1 MVREADAA
9 VPLTV
14 LDTGGGDRSDR
25 TDRPDHAAERE
36 LAGRTLAGR
45 YDLLA
50 LIGAGGMGA
59 VYRAYDRDLDELVA
73 LKVIKAELA
82 RQPAMVDRFRHEVKL
97 ARRVTHG
104 NVARTFE
111 IGHADGVMYCTMEL
125 VEGESLHARLE
136 REHKLALDDAAAI
149 AAALCEGLA
158 AAHAVGVIHRDIK
171 PDNVLLSTGGRVV
184 LADFGVAAAAADA
197 HTGQLTG
204 TPAYMAPEQ
213 ARGEPPAPATD
224 VYAVGVLLF
233 EMATGLR
240 AFPGGLV
247 ETLVAKQDVARL
259 EVPPGIVP
267 PELAQ
272 VIGRATA
279 REPADRVAT
288 AAELGRMLAPWA
300 GTGACSATEA
310 CATTGSR
317 RTTEIR
323 ELRTIVVVPPTG
335 DDARLHLAA
344 GVHEELL
351 QRLVRRPHLR
361 VLPRAGGAPVP
372 RAALVELHA
381 GELLSVAIRCERA
394 QTTLHLPLDI
404 ASIELTADA
413 IVGAIVE
420 TVGRV
425 AAVPASPRA
434 RAHELL
440 LRARLLVQRELSAA
454 RQALAL
460 LEEAQALCPED
471 PRIAATLAMLRLR
484 FFVGGPTS
492 RDDLA
497 RAGALVRATLAAAPE
512 LAEAHVAAGYLELH
526 TGDPAVAASHFRR
539 AIACSPYLAEAHEGL
554 GRMLLEAGFLEV
566 ARARLE
572 DARAIA
578 PDLSAVSW
586 DLARA
591 HALEQDWA
599 GCDALIASLGGQ
611 RDRAA
616 ARLRIAWW
624 RGDLREVTEVY
635 RRLDPLRAVD
645 TWMLDVLYEI
655 AVERTWPARR
665 EAVLG
670 RVLGSTAPSL
680 RLRAFLAQLA
690 AEAAGASGDAPPGNA
705 RIDHAVA
712 SGLFDLHWLERCPL
726 IEPARHTAAGA
737 AAHARVKQRAEGIL
751 DALYGDRDGG
761 SLSDTIAV

>member
-1 MVREADAA
+1 MVREADVA
-9 VPLTV
+9 VPPTV

-25 TDRPDHAAERE
+25 PDRAAERE

-45 YDLLA
+45 YELLA

-59 VYRAYDRDLDELVA
+59 VYRAYDRELDELVA
-73 LKVIKAELA
+73 FKVIKAELA

-111 IGHADGVMYCTMEL
+111 LGHADGVMYCTMEL

-136 REHKLALDDAAAI
+136 RERKLALTDAAAI

-171 PDNVLLSTGGRVV
+171 PDNVLLAPGGRVV

-240 AFPGGLV
+240 AFPGELV
-247 ETLVAKQDVARL
+247 DILVAKQDVARL
-259 EVPPGIVP
+259 EVPPGSVP
-267 PELAQ
+267 PALAH

-300 GTGACSATEA
+300 GTGGCSATDACSAT
-310 CATTGSR
+310 GSR
-317 RTTEIR
+317 RATEIR
-323 ELRTIVVVPPTG
+323 ELRTVVVVPPTG

-351 QRLVRRPHLR
+351 RRLVRRPHLR
-361 VLPRAGGAPVP
+361 VLPSAGGAHVP
-372 RAALVELHA
+372 SAALVELRA

-404 ASIELTADA
+404 ASIEPTADA
-413 IVGAIVE
+413 IVGAIVDA
-420 TVGRV
+420 VGRV
-425 AAVPASPRA
+425 AAGPASPRA

-440 LRARLLVQRELSAA
+440 LRARLIVQREYGGA
-454 RQALAL
+454 RQAVAL
-460 LEEAQALCPED
+460 LEEAQALAPDD

-484 FFVGGPTS
+484 FFVVGPTS
-492 RDDLA
+492 GDDLA
-497 RAGALVRATLAAAPE
+497 HAGAQVRAALAAAPE
-512 LAEAHVAAGYLELH
+512 LPESHVAAGHLELH
-526 TGDPAVAASHFRR
+526 TGDPAVAAAHFRR
-539 AIACSPYLAEAHEGL
+539 AIARSPYLAEAHEGL
-554 GRMLLEAGFLEV
+554 GRMLLEAGFLDE
-566 ARARLE
+566 AMARLE

-578 PDLSAVSW
+578 PDLSAISL

-591 HALEQDWA
+591 RALEQDWA

-611 RDRAA
+611 HDRAA

-624 RGDLREVTEVY
+624 RGDLQAVTEVY
-635 RRLDPLRAVD
+635 HQLGSLRTVES
-645 TWMLDVLYEI
+645 WMLDLLYEI
-655 AVERTWPARR
+655 AIERTWPARR
-665 EAVLG
+665 EEVLG
-670 RVLGSTAPSL
+670 HVLGSTSPSL
-680 RLRAFLAQLA
+680 RRRAFIAQIG
-690 AEAAGASGDAPPGNA
+690 AEAAGAAGDAPACNA
-705 RIDHAVA
+705 MIAYAVA
-712 SGLFDLHWLERCPL
+712 NGLFDLHWLERCPL
-726 IEPARHTAAGA
+726 IEPARRTAEGA
-737 AAHARVKQRAEGIL
+737 AAHARVQLRAEAIL
-751 DALYGDRDGG
+751 DALYGGG
-761 SLSDTIAV
+761 AALEGTIAV

>member
-9 VPLTV
+9 GPPTV
-14 LDTGGGDRSDR
+14 LETGGGDRASR
-25 TDRPDHAAERE
+25 VSERE
-36 LAGRTLAGR
+36 LAGRMLAGR
-45 YDLLA
+45 YELLA

-59 VYRAYDRDLDELVA
+59 VYRAYDRELDELVA

-111 IGHADGVMYCTMEL
+111 LGHAGGVMYCTMEL

-136 REHKLALDDAAAI
+136 RERKLAIADAAAI
-149 AAALCEGLA
+149 AAAVCEGLA

-171 PDNVLLSTGGRVV
+171 PDNVLLAAGGRVV

-233 EMATGLR
+233 EMTTGLR
-240 AFPGGLV
+240 AFSGGLL

-259 EVPPGIVP
+259 EVPSGSVP
-267 PELAQ
+267 PELAE

-279 REPADRVAT
+279 RAPADRVAT
-288 AAELGRMLAPWA
+288 ATELARMLAPWA
-300 GTGACSATEA
+300 GAGATPVAA
-310 CATTGSR
+310 AR
-317 RTTEIR
+317 RTAEIR
-323 ELRTIVVVPPTG
+323 ELRTVVVVPPTG

-351 QRLVRRPHLR
+351 RRLVRRPHLR
-361 VLPRAGGAPVP
+361 VLPSAGGTPVP
-372 RAALVELHA
+372 SAALVELRA

-425 AAVPASPRA
+425 AAVPASPQA

-440 LRARLLVQRELSAA
+440 LRARLIVQREYGSAREA
-454 RQALAL
+454 VAL
-460 LEEAQALCPED
+460 LEEAHALAPDD

-484 FFVGGPTS
+484 FFVVGPTS
-492 RDDLA
+492 ADDLA
-497 RAGALVRATLAAAPE
+497 RAGALVRAALAAAPE
-512 LAEAHVAAGYLELH
+512 LPESHVAAGHLELH
-526 TGDPAVAASHFRR
+526 TGDPAVAAAHFRR
-539 AIACSPYLAEAHEGL
+539 AIARSPYLAEAHEGL
-554 GRMLLEAGFLEV
+554 GRMLLEAGFLD
-566 ARARLE
+566 AAIARLE

-578 PDLSAVSW
+578 PDLSAICW

-591 HALEQDWA
+591 RALEQDWA

-624 RGDLREVTEVY
+624 RGDLDAVTAVY
-635 RRLDPLRAVD
+635 HQLGSVRTVES
-645 TWMLDVLYEI
+645 WMLDLLYEV

-665 EAVLG
+665 AEVLG
-670 RVLGSTAPSL
+670 HVVGWRSPSV
-680 RLRAFLAQLA
+680 RMRAFVAQLG
-690 AEAAGASGDAPPGNA
+690 AEAAGAAGDAPACNA
-705 RIDHAVA
+705 MIAYAVTN
-712 SGLFDLHWLERCPL
+712 GLFDLHWLERCPL
-726 IEPARHTAAGA
+726 IEPARRTAEGA
-737 AAHARVKQRAEGIL
+737 AAHARVRLRAEAIL
-751 DALYGDRDGG
+751 DALYGGG
-761 SLSDTIAV
+761 ASISDTIVG